1 MFVNSFARSATLC
14 ASIALLCIS
23 PNLSAADEVKVVY
36 HMVEGL
42 AQAQRAIANIRN
54 HLDADPSAKIVVVGN
69 GEGVMFM
76 IEDAKD
82 RNGNPFEVAIQ
93 DLTSKGVEFVACRN
107 TLTARKID
115 PARVLPEARIVQS
128 GVAEVARLQAKEAY
142 SYLRP

>member
-1 MFVNSFARSATLC
+1 MFVNSFTRTATLC
-14 ASIALLCIS
+14 VAVALLCIS
-23 PNLSAADEVKVVY
+23 PNISAADEVRVVY

-42 AQAQRAIANIRN
+42 TQAQRAIANIRN
-54 HLDADPSAKIVVVGN
+54 HLNADPSAKIVVVGN

-93 DLTSKGVEFVACRN
+93 DLANKGVEFVACRN
-107 TLTARKID
+107 TLTARNID

>member
-1 MFVNSFARSATLC
+1 MFVNKFAHAAVLC
-14 ASIALLCIS
+14 AAIALPCFS
-23 PNLSAADEVKVVY
+23 PSAAAADEVKVVY

-42 AQAQRAIANIRN
+42 TQAQRAIANIRN
-54 HLDADPSAKIVVVGN
+54 HLNADPSVKIVVVGN

-93 DLTSKGVEFVACRN
+93 DLTSKGVEFVVCRN

>member
-1 MFVNSFARSATLC
+1 MFVNKLAHTVALC
-14 ASIALLCIS
+14 AAITS
-23 PNLSAADEVKVVY
+23 PCLSPSASAADEVRVVY

-42 AQAQRAIANIRN
+42 TQAQRAIANIRN
-54 HLDADPSAKIVVVGN
+54 HLNADPSVKIVVVGN

-93 DLTSKGVEFVACRN
+93 DLTSKGVEFVVCRN